1 MLPIKNTVHEIA
13 VDGTVASVATKWGM
27 GGGTLAAAFG
37 WLTSNG
43 AAVLIGIFVTVL
55 GFIINYI
62 FQRRRDRREAEQAE
76 FFRELKLAEE
86 KRQQELHEVQLLVIR
101 TRIDT
106 K

>member
-1 MLPIKNTVHEIA
+1 MLPIKDTVQEIA

-62 FQRRRDRREAEQAE
+62 FQRRRDRREAEQAKLSRKLE
-76 FFRELKLAEE
+76 LAEE
-86 KRQQELHEVQLLVIR
+86 KRRQELHEVQLLAIR
-101 TRIDT
+101 TKIDT